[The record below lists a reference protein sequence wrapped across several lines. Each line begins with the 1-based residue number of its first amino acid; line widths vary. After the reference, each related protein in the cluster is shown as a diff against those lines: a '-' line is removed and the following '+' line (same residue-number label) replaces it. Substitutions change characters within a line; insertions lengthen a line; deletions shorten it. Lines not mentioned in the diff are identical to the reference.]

1 MSDPLD
7 KLIIISGPSGAGK
20 STVVRELLKVS
31 PVPLK
36 LSVSATT
43 RARRRGEEDGVDYH
57 FLSHEEFRRRRER
70 GEFLECKEV
79 YGGGEWYGTLRS
91 EVTSG
96 HATGKWVLLEIDV
109 CGALTVLEQ
118 VPRAVTIFI
127 DTGSMIE
134 LEKRLRKRGTETSE
148 SLARRLS
155 VAAREMKYR
164 HKYQYHVINDSVP
177 RAVAELCGILQRI
190 GERPNAG

>member
-7 KLIIISGPSGAGK
+7 KLIIVSGPSGAGK
-20 STVVRELLKVS
+20 STIVRELLKVA

-43 RARRRGEEDGVDYH
+43 RPRRRGEDDGVDYH
-57 FLSHEEFRRRRER
+57 FLPHEEFQRRRER

-79 YGGGEWYGTLRS
+79 YGGGHWYGTLRS
-91 EVTSG
+91 EVTAG
-96 HATGKWVLLEIDV
+96 HAAGKWVLLEIDV

-118 VPRAVTIFI
+118 VPNAITIFI
-127 DTGSMIE
+127 DPGSTIE
-134 LEKRLRKRGTETSE
+134 LEKRLTKRGSETRE
-148 SLARRLS
+148 SLARRLN

-164 HKYQYHVINDSVP
+164 DKYQYHVINDSVP
-177 RAVAELCGILQRI
+177 QAVAELCGILQRI
-190 GERPNAG
+190 GEQPHAG